1 MLSVISPAKKLNFD
15 EVLDVKDSSPKF
27 QKDANYLA
35 KIARTLSVSD
45 LKNMMKISEELAV
58 LNQRDFKHFRINR
71 KNIKQSKQHSHLQV
85 IHILVWTQEI
95 CLLKS

>member
-35 KIARTLSVSD
+35 KIAR
-45 LKNMMKISEELAV
+45 
-58 LNQRDFKHFRINR
+58 
-71 KNIKQSKQHSHLQV
+71 NI
-85 IHILVWTQEI
+85 I
-95 CLLKS
+95 CF